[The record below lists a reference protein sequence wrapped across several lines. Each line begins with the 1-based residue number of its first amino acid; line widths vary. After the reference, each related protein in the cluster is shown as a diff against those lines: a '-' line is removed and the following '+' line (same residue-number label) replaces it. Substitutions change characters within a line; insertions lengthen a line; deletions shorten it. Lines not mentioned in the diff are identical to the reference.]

1 MKDGDILAD
10 PKHESFRR
18 EAVSTDYF
26 VRPPVHIFIYNNR
39 ALHEHLIIQGAL
51 HRVNI
56 CPRYIF
62 KTQKW
67 I

>member
-1 MKDGDILAD
+1 MAIYWLILNMNPLGA
-10 PKHESFRR
+10 K
-18 EAVSTDYF
+18 AVSTDYF

-62 KTQKW
+62 KTQK
-67 I
+67 